1 MKKYYEFI
9 NNLPEFVNINGYD
22 KPTTNNNGDFIYRI
36 RGFIY
41 SVFPKSN

>member
-22 KPTTNNNGDFIYRI
+22 KPTTVNVTKNYLD
-36 RGFIY
+36 
-41 SVFPKSN
+41 